1 MAIPGSPGQHDTYW
15 EEGMTLRDYF
25 AGQALV
31 GELSCAVSETCVDA
45 LVKAA
50 CDNNQ
55 TPEERIA
62 WNCYKIADAM
72 LLARTGK
79 ATALAQAQPE
89 EAAGES

>member
-1 MAIPGSPGQHDTYW
+1 MPW
-15 EEGMTLRDYF
+15 
-25 AGQALV
+25 
-31 GELSCAVSETCVDA
+31 
-45 LVKAA
+45 VKAA